1 MPCATANPCTGKTL
15 KGFPNAT
22 DAAVKQA
29 IEKGDIQG
37 RIVIGFQK

>member
-1 MPCATANPCTGKTL
+1 MPSATANPCTGKTL

-37 RIVIGFQK
+37 RIAINFQE